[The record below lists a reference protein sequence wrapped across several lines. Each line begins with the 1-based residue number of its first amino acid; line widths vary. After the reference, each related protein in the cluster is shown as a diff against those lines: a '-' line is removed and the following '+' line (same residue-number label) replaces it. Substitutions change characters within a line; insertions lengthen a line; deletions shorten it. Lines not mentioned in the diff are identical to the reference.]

1 MRVFFRI
8 VRPLHVTFGAREFG
22 LVLSFVVLALLQ
34 MRGFA
39 DDPGVGWHLKTGEWI
54 VGHKSVPTTDPFLF
68 SSEPREWR
76 ADQWLSDVFT
86 FAMYERGSWVVLY
99 AVFTAIFLFTFWGP
113 LYTFVIRRKVSCLAA
128 LVSIF
133 LAQKLASIHFI
144 LRPVLFSFLLFSV
157 VLVLLVRAYEGACKS
172 ESRSNGLVL
181 VFGALFVLWAN
192 IHPSFLLGL
201 VMVAAAAITYPFEC
215 IRSGEKVRA
224 TRFFGMVE
232 ILGVAGLGTLI
243 NPYGIGIYQTHIDH
257 ALYGGATGEWLP
269 LALTSVEGT
278 LFLGVL
284 SVIGV
289 GFFVSGSTRRNIS
302 ILEGS
307 LLLLFSL
314 LTIDGV
320 RFLPYFAIVACVP
333 LATTLT
339 DLVSFLGSKAQ
350 AAPSLRLIEYGG
362 RVESMCKLREAGSFL
377 VFLSGV
383 VLVVWSVSTQ
393 SLPLY
398 DRLAQGVYGPNEARQ
413 PIDMIRYLATRAQE
427 PQPVG
432 VLAEPDWGGAV
443 TWYGEGRLKPVLDDR
458 ENLDQHYE
466 RFFTLTRSEDT
477 QAFRKYAQ
485 DAAVVYALLRSNLPL
500 GEKLKGSD
508 DFEVLQSDS
517 VAILVRVR

>member
-1 MRVFFRI
+1 MRAFFRI

-86 FAMYERGSWVVLY
+86 IVMYERGSWVFLY

-215 IRSGEKVRA
+215 IRSGERVRA

-257 ALYGGATGEWLP
+257 ARRGGGTSEWLP

-289 GFFVSGSTRRNIS
+289 GFFVSGCSKENGKH
-302 ILEGS
+302 EYEMQ
-307 LLLLFSL
+307 LLFDNGEVDKDEGIVSEKKLKESNGNAIYTTVFNDFYL
-314 LTIDGV
+314 LKVNEKLIGSVSRINVIGKSGDI
-320 RFLPYFAIVACVP
+320 YFEGAYTRKGRAYIVENGYFEFIWR
-333 LATTLT
+333 
-339 DLVSFLGSKAQ
+339 D
-350 AAPSLRLIEYGG
+350 EYGNP
-362 RVESMCKLREAGSFL
+362 VN
-377 VFLSGV
+377 
-383 VLVVWSVSTQ
+383 
-393 SLPLY
+393 
-398 DRLAQGVYGPNEARQ
+398 NE
-413 PIDMIRYLATRAQE
+413 ILT
-427 PQPVG
+427 G
-432 VLAEPDWGGAV
+432 KW
-443 TWYGEGRLKPVLDDR
+443 TLK
-458 ENLDQHYE
+458 
-466 RFFTLTRSEDT
+466 
-477 QAFRKYAQ
+477 RK
-485 DAAVVYALLRSNLPL
+485 
-500 GEKLKGSD
+500 
-508 DFEVLQSDS
+508 
-517 VAILVRVR
+517 